1 MRVKVTLACTDCK
14 QRNYNTMK
22 NKKNDPDR
30 LEMRKYCP
38 FCHKHTAHK
47 ETFIEAYMIKIFWG
61 CEKMAA
67 HDSVNKSKKPVT
79 SGNRI
84 VSFFKELKAE
94 FKRITWASKEDVKK
108 AIATVMT
115 FCLIYVVIVGL
126 LDYGFKSLVGV
137 IFK

>member
-1 MRVKVTLACTDCK
+1 
-14 QRNYNTMK
+14 
-22 NKKNDPDR
+22 
-30 LEMRKYCP
+30 
-38 FCHKHTAHK
+38 
-47 ETFIEAYMIKIFWG
+47 
-61 CEKMAA
+61 MAA
-67 HDSVNKSKKPVT
+67 HDSVNKSNKPVT

-84 VSFFKELKAE
+84 ISFFKELKAE

-108 AIATVMT
+108 ALATVMT